1 MKMPEVIR
9 KEVPILVTKT
19 NTRVDIPKIFVK
31 LLGIEKGDRFVW
43 EYNQS
48 TQELVGKLAGEQRN
62 AADENQPV

>member
-31 LLGIEKGDRFVW
+31 LLDIEKGDRFVW